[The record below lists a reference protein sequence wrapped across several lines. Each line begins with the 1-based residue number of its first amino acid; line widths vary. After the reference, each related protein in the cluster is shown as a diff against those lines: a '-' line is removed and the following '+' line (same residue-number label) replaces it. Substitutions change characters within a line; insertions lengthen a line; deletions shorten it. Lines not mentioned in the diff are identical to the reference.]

1 MTNIFKRFFSTVEA
15 EVNFALDKKESK
27 NPAVMLTKYLHDAEK
42 QVTATGKL
50 LARQAQLKT
59 KLEQELA
66 TASAM
71 LEKREAQLKLAEQ
84 SDEQDLIAFAAQEVS
99 IYQNRKA
106 TLEDSITLTASQY
119 LDMERRYEEMK
130 HKIKDMRVRQL
141 QLMGK
146 ENVTRANHTMNNIL
160 QGKADSALQ
169 NFESA
174 ERYIDNL
181 AVDIT
186 AGQQESMYE
195 YRLAKLQQQAEK
207 VL

>member
-1 MTNIFKRFFSTVEA
+1 MTNIFKRFFTTVEA

-50 LARQAQLKT
+50 LARQAQLKS

-66 TASAM
+66 TATTM
-71 LEKREAQLKLAEQ
+71 LTKREAQLKLAEQ

-160 QGKADSALQ
+160 LGKADSALQ

-195 YRLAKLQQQAEK
+195 YRLAKLQQQSEK

>member
-1 MTNIFKRFFSTVEA
+1 MTNIFKRFFTTVEA

-42 QVTATGKL
+42 QVAATGKL

-66 TASAM
+66 TATNM

-84 SDEQDLIAFAAQEVS
+84 SNEQDLIAFAAQEVS

-146 ENVTRANHTMNNIL
+146 ENVTRANHTMNAIL
-160 QGKADSALQ
+160 QGKADSAVQ

-186 AGQQESMYE
+186 AQQQVSMYE
-195 YRLAKLQQQAEK
+195 YRLAKLQQQPEK
-207 VL
+207 ML

>member
-1 MTNIFKRFFSTVEA
+1 MTNIFKRFFTTVEA

-42 QVTATGKL
+42 QVAATGKL

-59 KLEQELA
+59 KLEQELTTA
-66 TASAM
+66 TNM
-71 LEKREAQLKLAEQ
+71 LEKREAQLQLAEQ
-84 SDEQDLIAFAAQEVS
+84 SNEQDLIAFAAQEVS

-146 ENVTRANHTMNNIL
+146 ENVTRANHTMNAIL
-160 QGKADSALQ
+160 QGKADSAVQ

-186 AGQQESMYE
+186 AQQQESMYE
-195 YRLAKLQQQAEK
+195 YRLAKLQQQPEK
-207 VL
+207 ML

>member
-1 MTNIFKRFFSTVEA
+1 MTNIFKRFFTTVEA

-42 QVTATGKL
+42 QVAATGKL

-66 TASAM
+66 TATAM
-71 LEKREAQLKLAEQ
+71 LEKREAQLQLAEQ
-84 SDEQDLIAFAAQEVS
+84 SDEQDLITFAAQEVS

-146 ENVTRANHTMNNIL
+146 ENVTRANHTMNTIL

-186 AGQQESMYE
+186 AQQQQSMYE

>member
-1 MTNIFKRFFSTVEA
+1 MTNIFKRFFTTVEA

-42 QVTATGKL
+42 QVAATGKL

-66 TASAM
+66 TATNM

-84 SDEQDLIAFAAQEVS
+84 SNEQDLIAFAAQEVS

-146 ENVTRANHTMNNIL
+146 ENVTRANHTMNAIL
-160 QGKADSALQ
+160 QGKADSAVQ

-186 AGQQESMYE
+186 AQQQESMYE
-195 YRLAKLQQQAEK
+195 YRLAKLQQQPEK
-207 VL
+207 ML

>member
-1 MTNIFKRFFSTVEA
+1 MTNIFKRFFTTVEA

-50 LARQAQLKT
+50 LARQAQLKS

-66 TASAM
+66 TATTM
-71 LEKREAQLKLAEQ
+71 LTKREAQLKLAEQ

-195 YRLAKLQQQAEK
+195 YRLAKLQQQSEK

>member
-1 MTNIFKRFFSTVEA
+1 MTNIFKRFFTTVEA

-42 QVTATGKL
+42 QVAATGKL

-66 TASAM
+66 TATNM

-84 SDEQDLIAFAAQEVS
+84 SNEQDLIAFAAQEVS

-146 ENVTRANHTMNNIL
+146 ENVTRANHTMNAIL
-160 QGKADSALQ
+160 QSEANSAVQ

-186 AGQQESMYE
+186 AQQQQSMYE
-195 YRLAKLQQQAEK
+195 YRLAKLQQPKK

>member
-1 MTNIFKRFFSTVEA
+1 MTNIFKRFFTTVEA

-42 QVTATGKL
+42 QVAATGKL

-66 TASAM
+66 TATAM
-71 LEKREAQLKLAEQ
+71 LEKREAQLQLAEQ

-146 ENVTRANHTMNNIL
+146 ENVTRANHTMNTIL

>member
-195 YRLAKLQQQAEK
+195 YRLAKLQQQSEK

>member
-1 MTNIFKRFFSTVEA
+1 MTNIFKRFFTTVEA
-15 EVNFALDKKESK
+15 EINFALDKKESK

-50 LARQAQLKT
+50 LARQAQLKS

-66 TASAM
+66 TATTM
-71 LEKREAQLKLAEQ
+71 LTKREAQLKLAEQ

-160 QGKADSALQ
+160 LGKADSALQ

-195 YRLAKLQQQAEK
+195 YRLAKLQQQSEK

>member
-1 MTNIFKRFFSTVEA
+1 
-15 EVNFALDKKESK
+15 
-27 NPAVMLTKYLHDAEK
+27 MLTKYLHDAEK

-160 QGKADSALQ
+160 QSKTNSAVQ

-186 AGQQESMYE
+186 AQQQESMYE
-195 YRLAKLQQQAEK
+195 YRLAKLQQPSEK

>member
-1 MTNIFKRFFSTVEA
+1 MTNIFKRFFTTVEA

-50 LARQAQLKT
+50 LARQAQLKS

-66 TASAM
+66 AATTM
-71 LEKREAQLKLAEQ
+71 LTKREAQLKLAEQ

-106 TLEDSITLTASQY
+106 TLEDSITLTTSQY

-160 QGKADSALQ
+160 LGKADSALQ

-195 YRLAKLQQQAEK
+195 YRLAKLQQQSEK

>member
-1 MTNIFKRFFSTVEA
+1 MTNIFKRFFTTVEA

-42 QVTATGKL
+42 QVAATGKL

-66 TASAM
+66 TATAM
-71 LEKREAQLKLAEQ
+71 LEKREAQLQLAEQ

-146 ENVTRANHTMNNIL
+146 ENVTRANHTMNTIL

-186 AGQQESMYE
+186 AGQQQSMYE

>member
-1 MTNIFKRFFSTVEA
+1 MTNIFKRFFTTVEA

-42 QVTATGKL
+42 QVAATGKL

-66 TASAM
+66 TATNM

-84 SDEQDLIAFAAQEVS
+84 SNEQDLIAFAAQEVS

-146 ENVTRANHTMNNIL
+146 ENVTRANHTMNTIL

-186 AGQQESMYE
+186 AQQQQSMYE

>member
-1 MTNIFKRFFSTVEA
+1 MTNIFKRFFTTVEA

-50 LARQAQLKT
+50 LARQAQLKS
-59 KLEQELA
+59 KLEQELTTA
-66 TASAM
+66 TTM
-71 LEKREAQLKLAEQ
+71 LTKREAQLKLAEQ

-195 YRLAKLQQQAEK
+195 YRLAKLQQQSEK

>member
-1 MTNIFKRFFSTVEA
+1 MTNIFKRFFTTVEA

-42 QVTATGKL
+42 QVAATGKL

-66 TASAM
+66 TATAM
-71 LEKREAQLKLAEQ
+71 LEKREAQLQLAEQ

-146 ENVTRANHTMNNIL
+146 ENVTRANHTMNTIL

-186 AGQQESMYE
+186 AQQQQSMYE

>member
-1 MTNIFKRFFSTVEA
+1 MTNIFKRFFTTVEA

-42 QVTATGKL
+42 QVAATGKL

-66 TASAM
+66 TATNM
-71 LEKREAQLKLAEQ
+71 LEKREAQLQLAEQ
-84 SDEQDLIAFAAQEVS
+84 SNEQDLIAFAAQEVS
-99 IYQNRKA
+99 IYQNRKT

-146 ENVTRANHTMNNIL
+146 ENVTRANHTMNAIL
-160 QGKADSALQ
+160 QGKADSAVQ

-186 AGQQESMYE
+186 AQQQESMYE
-195 YRLAKLQQQAEK
+195 YRLAKLQQQPEK
-207 VL
+207 ML

>member
-1 MTNIFKRFFSTVEA
+1 MTNIFKRFFTTVEA

-42 QVTATGKL
+42 QVAATGKL

-66 TASAM
+66 IATNM
-71 LEKREAQLKLAEQ
+71 LEKREAQLQLAEQ
-84 SDEQDLIAFAAQEVS
+84 SNEQDLIAFAAQEVS

-146 ENVTRANHTMNNIL
+146 ENVTRANHTMNAIL
-160 QGKADSALQ
+160 QGKADSAVQ

-186 AGQQESMYE
+186 AQQQESMYE
-195 YRLAKLQQQAEK
+195 YRLAKLQQQPEK
-207 VL
+207 ML

>member
-1 MTNIFKRFFSTVEA
+1 MTNIFKRFFTTVEA

-27 NPAVMLTKYLHDAEK
+27 KPAVMLTKYLHDAEK
-42 QVTATGKL
+42 QVAATGKL

-66 TASAM
+66 TATAM
-71 LEKREAQLKLAEQ
+71 LEKREAQLQLAEQ

-146 ENVTRANHTMNNIL
+146 ENVTRANHTMNTIL

-186 AGQQESMYE
+186 AQQQQSMYE

>member
-1 MTNIFKRFFSTVEA
+1 MTNIFKRFFTTVEA

-42 QVTATGKL
+42 QVTTTGKL
-50 LARQAQLKT
+50 LARQAQLKS

-66 TASAM
+66 TATTM
-71 LEKREAQLKLAEQ
+71 LTKREAQLKLAEQ

-195 YRLAKLQQQAEK
+195 YRLAKLQQQSEK

>member
-1 MTNIFKRFFSTVEA
+1 MTNIFKRFFTTVEA

-50 LARQAQLKT
+50 LARQAQLKS
-59 KLEQELA
+59 KLEQELTTA
-66 TASAM
+66 TTM
-71 LEKREAQLKLAEQ
+71 LTKREAQLKLAEQ
-84 SDEQDLIAFAAQEVS
+84 SDEQDLIVFAAQEVS

-195 YRLAKLQQQAEK
+195 YRLAKLQQQSEK

>member
-1 MTNIFKRFFSTVEA
+1 MTNIFKRFFTTVEA

-42 QVTATGKL
+42 QVAATGKL

-66 TASAM
+66 TATAM
-71 LEKREAQLKLAEQ
+71 LEKREAQLQLAEQ

-119 LDMERRYEEMK
+119 LEMERRYEEMK

-146 ENVTRANHTMNNIL
+146 ENVTRANHTMNTIL

-186 AGQQESMYE
+186 AGQQQSMYE

>member
-1 MTNIFKRFFSTVEA
+1 MTNIFKRFFTTVEA

-42 QVTATGKL
+42 QVAATGKL

-66 TASAM
+66 TATNM
-71 LEKREAQLKLAEQ
+71 LEKREAQLQLAEQ
-84 SDEQDLIAFAAQEVS
+84 SNEQDLIAFAAQEVS

-146 ENVTRANHTMNNIL
+146 ENVTRANHTMNAIL
-160 QGKADSALQ
+160 QGKADSAVQ

-186 AGQQESMYE
+186 AQQQESMYE
-195 YRLAKLQQQAEK
+195 YRLAKLQQQPEK
-207 VL
+207 ML

>member
-1 MTNIFKRFFSTVEA
+1 MTNIFKRFFTTVEA

-42 QVTATGKL
+42 QVAATGKL

-66 TASAM
+66 TATNM

-84 SDEQDLIAFAAQEVS
+84 SNEQDLIAFAAQEVS

-146 ENVTRANHTMNNIL
+146 ENVTRANHTMNTIL
-160 QGKADSALQ
+160 QGKADSAVQ

-186 AGQQESMYE
+186 AQQQESMYE
-195 YRLAKLQQQAEK
+195 YRLAKLQQQPEK
-207 VL
+207 ML

>member
-1 MTNIFKRFFSTVEA
+1 MTNIFKRFFTTVEA

-66 TASAM
+66 TATAM

-146 ENVTRANHTMNNIL
+146 ENVTRANHTMNAIL
-160 QGKADSALQ
+160 QSEANSAVQ

-186 AGQQESMYE
+186 AQQQQSMYE
-195 YRLAKLQQQAEK
+195 YRLAKLQQPKK

>member
-66 TASAM
+66 TATTM
-71 LEKREAQLKLAEQ
+71 LTKREAQLKLAEQ

-160 QGKADSALQ
+160 QSKTNSAVQ

-186 AGQQESMYE
+186 AQQQESMYE
-195 YRLAKLQQQAEK
+195 YRLAKLQQPSEK